1 MKKALEEESALSLG
15 LSKLFQFCT
24 EVLKIVSRYQKE
36 KAGCPSG
43 ALLLKPEPWTLS
55 TVL

>member
-15 LSKLFQFCT
+15 LFKLFQVCT
-24 EVLKIVSRYQKE
+24 EVLKIVSRYRKE
-36 KAGCPSG
+36 KADCPSG